1 VRLADLLLGQAW
13 HHRRAIVRIR
23 FSGESESVTMT
34 INDPDI
40 VLIARRKQA
49 SQ

>member
-13 HHRRAIVRIR
+13 HHRRPIVRIR
-23 FSGESESVTMT
+23 FSGESASVTMT

-40 VLIARRKQA
+40 ALIARGKQA
-49 SQ
+49 PQ

>member
-1 VRLADLLLGQAW
+1 M
-13 HHRRAIVRIR
+13 R

-40 VLIARRKQA
+40 ELIACRKQA
-49 SQ
+49 PQ